1 MRFVDFFAGIGGIR
15 LGLEQAG
22 MKCVG
27 FCENDK
33 YASAAYRVMYDTEGE
48 WFVEDVRAIDSSD
61 VPKADLWTFG
71 FPCQD
76 LSICGKRK
84 GLQKG
89 ERSGVFY
96 EIVRLLSGLKKED
109 KPRYLLAE
117 NVKGILSS
125 GGGFDFLRCIV
136 ELGQCG
142 YSCEW
147 QVLNT
152 KDFGV
157 PQSRDGGLLPAEA
170 SR

>member
-33 YASAAYRVMYDTEGE
+33 YAAAAYRAMYDAEGE

-84 GLQKG
+84 GLQEG

-109 KPRYLLAE
+109 KPRWLLAE
-117 NVKGILSS
+117 NVKGLFSS

-142 YSCEW
+142 YDC
-147 QVLNT
+147 
-152 KDFGV
+152 
-157 PQSRDGGLLPAEA
+157 
-170 SR
+170 